1 MFPVSIKVGSVVRIP
16 VLAGWM
22 VTSSDPTVLAAA
34 IAGNVMTL
42 TAVKQGGTATLKLQ
56 LATDLAVSLVVTA
69 VT

>member
-42 TAVKQGGTATLKLQ
+42 TAVKQGTATLKLQ
-56 LATDLAVSLVVTA
+56 LATDLSVSLTA
-69 VT
+69 TATAA